1 MLELEFFQH
10 FLLSRRAGS
19 LIRTIAWLS
28 IISVSIGVFA
38 LVVVLSVMN
47 GFHQSIRKRLL
58 AAEPHVVLN
67 LDKTPTDSHFGL
79 TQAVYDLIQKEKGA
93 IDIVERQDV
102 VLRTGE
108 GVFSGAEARG
118 LDHAAVVRLIL
129 AVEEANRVEKKSSY
143 STPQVDELSMSM
155 GPGEVMMGAELARG
169 LGIFEGDRVTLIA
182 PEALLLPPGEAP
194 KFERVVVK
202 RLLTTNVA
210 DLDNKLFIYS
220 RGQSLLGL
228 GSTVSRRTDLEIWLP
243 DAGRAEDI
251 KTQIK
256 TEIIKLDSTFNEA
269 KVQTWGDRNS
279 ALFHALR
286 LEIVSIG
293 LFLSLSTLI
302 AGFSIVTVLLIL
314 ITQKRKEIGLLMAM
328 GLSRGKTRALFTR
341 LGLLLSS
348 VGILSGAL
356 LGVIACLIIDSLDTS
371 ILPEFYY
378 DTTIPAKVNP
388 LFVIAVVGFAMA
400 LAFVASYVPARKI
413 TDLEP
418 ADALMSRYRNLEA
431 RL

>member
-1 MLELEFFQH
+1 MLELEFFKH

-28 IISVSIGVFA
+28 IVSVSIGVFA

-58 AAEPHVVLN
+58 AAEPHLVLN
-67 LDKTPTDSHFGL
+67 LDHPPADLQSALSTSVASYLKNEN
-79 TQAVYDLIQKEKGA
+79 AVLDL
-93 IDIVERQDV
+93 VERQDV

-118 LDHAAVVRLIL
+118 LDRAAVIRLIS
-129 AVEEANRVEKKSSY
+129 AIEEANRGEKKSSY
-143 STPQVDELSMSM
+143 STPSTEEISMSM
-155 GPGEVMMGAELARG
+155 GPGEVMMGSELARG

-210 DLDNKLFIYS
+210 DLDNKLLLYS
-220 RGQSLLGL
+220 RGQSLLSL
-228 GSTVSRRTDLEIWLP
+228 GGTASKRTDIEVSFP
-243 DAGRAEDI
+243 QAARAEEI
-251 KTQIK
+251 KN
-256 TEIIKLDSTFNEA
+256 EILRLDPHFTMQT
-269 KVQTWGDRNS
+269 VQTWGDRNS

-293 LFLSLSTLI
+293 LFLALSTLI
-302 AGFSIVTVLLIL
+302 AGFSIITVLLIL

-328 GLSRGKTRALFTR
+328 GLSRAKTRALFTR

-348 VGILSGAL
+348 VGIFSGAI
-356 LGVIACLIIDSLDTS
+356 LGVLACLVIDSLDTS
-371 ILPEFYY
+371 ILPDFYY

-388 LFVIAVVGFAMA
+388 LFVIIVVSLAMA
-400 LAFVASYVPARKI
+400 LAFIASYVPARRI
-413 TDLEP
+413 TELEP
-418 ADALMSRYRNLEA
+418 ADALMSRYQNLEA

>member
-1 MLELEFFQH
+1 MLELEFFKH

-28 IISVSIGVFA
+28 IVSVAIGVTA
-38 LVVVLSVMN
+38 LIVVLSVMN
-47 GFHQSIRKRLL
+47 GFHQSIQNRLL
-58 AAEPHVVLN
+58 AAEPHLVIG
-67 LDKTPTDSHFGL
+67 LDKLPYYIPTALGRPVSDYL
-79 TQAVYDLIQKEKGA
+79 QTEKAELDLI
-93 IDIVERQDV
+93 ERQDV
-102 VLRTGE
+102 VIRTAE

-118 LDHAAVVRLIL
+118 LDRSAVLRLISS
-129 AVEEANRVEKKSSY
+129 VEEANRGEKTSAFAM
-143 STPQVDELSMSM
+143 PPADELSNSI
-155 GPGEVMMGAELARG
+155 GPGELMMGAELARS
-169 LGIFEGDRVTLIA
+169 LGIFEGDRITVIA

-194 KFERVVVK
+194 KFERLVVK

-210 DLDNKLFIYS
+210 DLDNKLFLYS

-228 GSTVSRRTDLEIWLP
+228 GSSASRRIDIEAWMPNP
-243 DAGRAEDI
+243 DAAEKI
-251 KTQIK
+251 KG
-256 TEIIKLDSTFNEA
+256 EILKIDKSYDANR
-269 KVQTWGDRNS
+269 VQTWGDRNS

-314 ITQKRKEIGLLMAM
+314 ITQKRKEIGLLMSM
-328 GLSRGKTRALFTR
+328 GLSRSRTRALFTR

-348 VGILSGAL
+348 VGILSGAVI
-356 LGVIACLIIDSLDTS
+356 GVTLCLVIDSLDTS
-371 ILPEFYY
+371 ILPDFYY
-378 DTTIPAKVNP
+378 DTSIPAKVNP
-388 LFVIAVVGFAMA
+388 LFVSGVVGLALG
-400 LAFVASYVPARKI
+400 LAFLASYIPARRI

-418 ADALMSRYRNLEA
+418 ADALMSRYRIREV